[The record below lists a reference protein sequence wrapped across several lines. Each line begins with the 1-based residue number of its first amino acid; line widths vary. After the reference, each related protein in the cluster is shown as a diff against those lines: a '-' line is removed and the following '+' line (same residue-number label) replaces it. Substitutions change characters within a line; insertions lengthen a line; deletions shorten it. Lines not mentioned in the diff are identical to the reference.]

1 MKPVRDDVDFGTI
14 GRETLPDRIAERIL
28 ALIEEKHL
36 LPGDRLPPERELAEM
51 MGVSRPA
58 LREALRALSMM
69 KIVENRQR
77 AGTYITS
84 LEPEQLVEHLEFVF
98 SLDDSTYLVLLE
110 ARKVVEPGLAKIAAG
125 KISDQNIQDL
135 ESCLERSLRSFNDPQ
150 AFLRTDLELHQ
161 IICDIAG
168 NAILS
173 RFMASIVKL
182 GTHSRYRTVMIPDV
196 RDKTIDDHQ
205 RIVAALKARDPQLA
219 YQAMTDHLEHVENR
233 LKEEMLKEDQDE

>member
-1 MKPVRDDVDFGTI
+1 MKPTRDDVNFGTI
-14 GRETLPDRIAERIL
+14 ERETLPDKIVDRIL

-36 LPGDRLPPERELAEM
+36 LPGDRLPPERELAEL

-77 AGTYITS
+77 AGTFITA

-98 SLDDSTYLVLLE
+98 SLEDSTYLVLLE

-125 KISDQNIQDL
+125 KISDQNIKDL
-135 ESCLERSLRSFNDPQ
+135 EDCLEKSLKSFDDPH
-150 AFLRTDLELHQ
+150 AFLQADLELHQ
-161 IICDIAG
+161 IISDIAE
-168 NAILS
+168 NPILN

-182 GTHSRYRTVMIPDV
+182 GTHSRSRTVMIHDV
-196 RDKTIDDHQ
+196 REKTIDDHQ

-219 YQAMTDHLEHVENR
+219 YQAMSIHIEHVESR
-233 LKEEMLKEDQDE
+233 LRDEMLKEDQHE